1 MNYSDHI
8 LVKPARN
15 ELQWSYFG

>member
-15 ELQWSYFG
+15 ELQW